1 MRRTHGQTGARGTLN
16 VDACAAV
23 RPVRCT
29 LHTEMSAGTGW
40 PSSTNDV
47 EDAAAEAGDMAAAA
61 CTRRGGCAARTS
73 AAFSE
78 AAMLSKATK
87 SIRLVRLPSVSILS
101 ISTFK
106 VPKRSAIGAF
116 SSQT

>member
-1 MRRTHGQTGARGTLN
+1 M
-16 VDACAAV
+16 
-23 RPVRCT
+23 RCT

-61 CTRRGGCAARTS
+61 CTS
-73 AAFSE
+73 AAFRE
-78 AAMLSKATK
+78 AAMPSKATK
-87 SIRLVRLPSVSILS
+87 SIRWEALPSVSILS
-101 ISTFK
+101 ILIFK
-106 VPKRSAIGAF
+106 VPKWSAIGSF